1 MAAFGHLI
9 KHDLFGK
16 TASTPDYVRGML
28 FGSCLS
34 TPNHIEGA
42 AAAAMGAHAQT
53 ARKPSAGTLLDLDQR
68 PRCICPVNVSAAGLV
83 RLVPTS

>member
-42 AAAAMGAHAQT
+42 AAAAMGGVRADGKKT
-53 ARKPSAGTLLDLDQR
+53 QR
-68 PRCICPVNVSAAGLV
+68 RN
-83 RLVPTS
+83 TS